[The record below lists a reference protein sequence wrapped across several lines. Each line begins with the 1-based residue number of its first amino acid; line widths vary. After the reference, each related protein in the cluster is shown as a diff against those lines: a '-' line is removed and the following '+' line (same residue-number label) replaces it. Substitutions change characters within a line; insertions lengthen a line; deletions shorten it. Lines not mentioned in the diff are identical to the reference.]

1 MGLLSK
7 AMDKESTEGEAEAV
21 EVQVHV
27 LGLGSLPACLKLA
40 SLTELPVGK
49 WCCVV
54 MQILQLGFIG

>member
-1 MGLLSK
+1 
-7 AMDKESTEGEAEAV
+7 MDKESTEGEAEAV